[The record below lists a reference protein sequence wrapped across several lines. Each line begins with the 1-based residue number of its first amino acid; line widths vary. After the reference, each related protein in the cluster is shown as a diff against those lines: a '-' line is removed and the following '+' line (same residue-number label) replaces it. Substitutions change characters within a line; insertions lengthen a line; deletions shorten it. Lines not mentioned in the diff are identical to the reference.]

1 MIVFSLNPNFVFHLF
16 QRLAA
21 LYMGETDSW
30 SIERS
35 SFSPGSRG
43 EQVREEI
50 IEKNI
55 DEFNIFLSA
64 SIVEIKNNR
73 LKSERFLIMIGD
85 NVEEL
90 SSEAYKKAGEDRV
103 FTTRK

>member
-1 MIVFSLNPNFVFHLF
+1 
-16 QRLAA
+16 
-21 LYMGETDSW
+21 MGETDSW

-73 LKSERFLIMIGD
+73 LKSERF
-85 NVEEL
+85 
-90 SSEAYKKAGEDRV
+90 
-103 FTTRK
+103 